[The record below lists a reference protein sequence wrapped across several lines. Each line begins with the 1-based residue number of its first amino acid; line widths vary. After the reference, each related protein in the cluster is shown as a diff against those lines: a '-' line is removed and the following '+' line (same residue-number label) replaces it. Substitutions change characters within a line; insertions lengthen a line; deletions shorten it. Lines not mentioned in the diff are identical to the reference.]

1 MVLKN
6 KIAFLLTICGLIACE
21 SKPAVNEDGTP
32 DAGRLYNIHCASCH
46 KPNGTG
52 GIAGAKSLVET
63 TLGIEGIKQVIRNGQ
78 GDMMP
83 FSSILTD
90 SEIEAV
96 AQYVNGFKQ

>member
-1 MVLKN
+1 MVLN
-6 KIAFLLTICGLIACE
+6 IRIASLLMICWLTACE
-21 SKPAVNEDGTP
+21 SQPAVNEDGSP

-52 GIAGAKSLVET
+52 GISGAKNLLET
-63 TLGIEGIKQVIRNGQ
+63 KLDIEGIKKVIRNGQ

-83 FSSILTD
+83 FSSILND
-90 SEIEAV
+90 AEIEAV